1 MKEVG
6 LSRRRDK
13 VGSRSGVAERQERQR
28 RKTGEQE
35 WKTGEAGME
44 DRRKRL
50 DNRTYRDGIKERQGW
65 KQKIMD
71 GR

>member
-1 MKEVG
+1 
-6 LSRRRDK
+6 
-13 VGSRSGVAERQERQR
+13 
-28 RKTGEQE
+28 
-35 WKTGEAGME
+35 ME

-65 KQKIMD
+65 KAGEGRIEAEKHGWKTSKTTKTGKAGMEGRRGTGRGRD